1 VRMMNALI
9 NNAPLML
16 LVAILAIVAGLAII
30 LSHNVWSGGPLPII
44 VTLVGWIP
52 LIKGLIF
59 LFLSPDAAVNY
70 FAALHYERFFYVYAG
85 IDLILSAYLVYA
97 GFRST
102 SQM

>member
-1 VRMMNALI
+1 MI
-9 NNAPLML
+9 SGNNAITQNRIAHLIAP
-16 LVAILAIVAGLAII
+16 
-30 LSHNVWSGGPLPII
+30 
-44 VTLVGWIP
+44 TLVGWIS

-59 LFLSPDAAVNY
+59 MFLSLDAAVNY